1 MPSSLEKLSTNRVKL
16 TIEMPFDELK
26 PSLDK
31 AYKDIAA
38 QIVMRGLVDAPD
50 INPEVATHAAITGL
64 KVDGLVASAP
74 RGKYRLPE

>member
-31 AYKDIAA
+31 AYKDIANQV
-38 QIVMRGLVDAPD
+38 QIKNTLWHQFGIEPNQTR
-50 INPEVATHAAITGL
+50 
-64 KVDGLVASAP
+64 
-74 RGKYRLPE
+74 YRDLGTSS